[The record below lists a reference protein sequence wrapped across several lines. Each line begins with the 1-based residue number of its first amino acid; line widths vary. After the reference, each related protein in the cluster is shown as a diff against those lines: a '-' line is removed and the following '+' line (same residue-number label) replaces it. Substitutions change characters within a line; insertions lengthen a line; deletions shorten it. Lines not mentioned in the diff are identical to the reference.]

1 MAAKH
6 KPVDLFNLDTS
17 DSAPPS
23 FAARPS
29 FDERPTA
36 LQAFEFNKEE
46 KKEKKKKM
54 KKHAA
59 IAEDGDESGATEKGG
74 RKKSVDDMDLPKP
87 KKKGKKKAKIEEE
100 KEEEVPQVRSRG
112 ITRALVD
119 LTAKTTIV
127 EDVHIA
133 DAWGTLTP
141 TSRKISSAEV
151 DSIRSSI
158 VTGAVSPRLTTMAED
173 EDLAGNGVD
182 ASEKFK
188 DGAAGWKGLL
198 AGDDVEERVERIQGR
213 RSSAPSAP
221 KFLEKRAQKD
231 EFEDVLESVEKTDK
245 NGRPLPENIRRLLIE
260 ANMNW
265 TESQFTLGYCY
276 DTGSGGVEPNSQEA
290 IHWYQEAAQAGHVT
304 AQNNLGVL
312 LATGHRNR
320 IRPNHAEA
328 FKWYEKA
335 AKNGH
340 PNAEFHLGLAFLK
353 GDGVEKKNEAE
364 AFIWFKNAAKQGH
377 VLAQANVGAM
387 YMSGQG
393 IEQDFEKARKWCK
406 KAASQGSAIAHHN
419 LAVIYQR
426 GYGSKP
432 DEEMSR
438 HHLREALN
446 GPNAGII
453 SKQLSEDTLK
463 AGNTLMNM

>member
-1 MAAKH
+1 
-6 KPVDLFNLDTS
+6 VI
-17 DSAPPS
+17 
-23 FAARPS
+23 
-29 FDERPTA
+29 
-36 LQAFEFNKEE
+36 KEE
-46 KKEKKKKM
+46 
-54 KKHAA
+54 
-59 IAEDGDESGATEKGG
+59 SLSSP
-74 RKKSVDDMDLPKP
+74 RKNSLVDDMDLATPV
-87 KKKGKKKAKIEEE
+87 KKKSTKKKVVKIAED
-100 KEEEVPQVRSRG
+100 KEDSEEVPVVRSRG
-112 ITRALVD
+112 ITRALVE
-119 LTAKTTIV
+119 LTEKTTIV
-127 EDVHIA
+127 EDLHIA
-133 DAWGTLTP
+133 DAWGTVTP
-141 TSRKISSAEV
+141 RARKISSAEV
-151 DSIRSSI
+151 DNIRQSV
-158 VTGAVSPRLTTMAED
+158 VTTAVSPRLTTFAED
-173 EDLAGNGVD
+173 DDLAGHGGAAVG
-182 ASEKFK
+182 EQFK

-198 AGDDVEERVERIQGR
+198 AQDDVEDRVERIQRGGR
-213 RSSAPSAP
+213 RSSAPHAP
-221 KFLEKRAQKD
+221 KFLEKRSAKD
-231 EFEDVLESVEKTDK
+231 EFDDVLENVDKTDK

-260 ANMNW
+260 ANMGWN
-265 TESQFTLGYCY
+265 ESQFTLGYCY

-320 IRPNHAEA
+320 IKPNHAEA

-353 GDGVEKKNEAE
+353 GDGVEKRIESE

-406 KAASQGSAIAHHN
+406 KAAAQGSAIAHHN

-426 GYGSKP
+426 GYGVKV
-432 DEEMSR
+432 DDQMCK
-438 HHLREALN
+438 HHIHEAL
-446 GPNAGII
+446 GGSNAGII
-453 SKQLSEDTLK
+453 TKQLSDDTLK